1 MPVTLIEAKAALSP
15 YVDNG
20 VCSTDTRVTAR
31 INEAQRRLHSMRA
44 WLGVLARYSVT
55 VSGGQFALPAASGNI
70 STIGG
75 FGLESAIKVSSTTAA
90 SGFLTN
96 SVQAFLA
103 DSGDILSLNFI
114 SSSSDF
120 RTYSIEGNA
129 PERVEVTGKLNYVA
143 AVADTDLLVID
154 DLDALKLMILAL
166 YREENNQLDLAQAL
180 ENKAVER
187 LTVKTDRAIE
197 AARRINYQTKR
208 VNSAYGTLGYFR
220 SKLAL
225 DLSDGLRLEDGK
237 LVDVINRAVD
247 FLLEKKKLLLSAG
260 RYGVKDG
267 LSLPTFTYT
276 STDSTTLAIT
286 NYQIVKLMV
295 LSFMSPESEATS
307 KHEAEA
313 VKLLEEAL
321 IIELE
326 TKRHAQY
333 STALTTYNPGTL
345 GNMKAKLAFE
355 LPNGLKMS
363 ATELVNVLNRA
374 IEFLLDKKRLL
385 LSASRYG
392 VKDGLTLPSF
402 TYTSTDS
409 TTLAITN
416 YQIVKLMVL
425 SLMNPESE
433 AAPKNEAEAVKLL
446 EESLITELETKRHAQ
461 YSSALTTYAPGTLGN
476 MKAKLAFE
484 LPNGLKTSETEFVS
498 VINRAVDF
506 LLEKKKLLLSAGRY
520 GVKDGLSLPTFTYT
534 STDSTTLAITNYQI
548 VKLMVLSFMS
558 PESEATSKHEAEAV
572 KLLEEALIIELETKR
587 HAQYST
593 ALTTYNPG
601 TLGNM
606 KAKLAFELPNGLK
619 MSETELSNLLNTA
632 EETLFSKGKW
642 FGTIEH
648 YKITVDSTQEV
659 LLPNAVGSV
668 LAVSIGNKPVNVFDR
683 NFDYHE
689 NGTGYNTTESTG
701 SDVFIDRGEVFSAGA
716 WKRRYFVKNSYP
728 DDCFNILVKKRW
740 LRKNLDTSA
749 MDIRNY
755 PALKEMVLSIL
766 SQDPNVSDF
775 HANRSEIILK
785 KEISEARGGAR
796 NQLRV
801 QAPAFALG
809 DVSSLL

>member
-55 VSGGQFALPAASGNI
+55 VSGGQFVLPAASGNI
-70 STIGG
+70 STISG

-180 ENKAVER
+180 ENKAIER

-197 AARRINYQTKR
+197 SARRINYQTKR

-237 LVDVINRAVD
+237 LVDVINRAID
-247 FLLEKKKLLLSAG
+247 LLLEKKRLLLSAG

-286 NYQIVKLMV
+286 NYQIVRLAV
-295 LSFMSPESEATS
+295 LSLLTADLEAAS
-307 KHEAEA
+307 KYEAEA
-313 VKLLEEAL
+313 VKILEEDL
-321 IIELE
+321 VTEME
-326 TKRHAQY
+326 SKRHAQY
-333 STALTTYNPGTL
+333 STALTTYTPGTL
-345 GNMKAKLAFE
+345 GNMKARLAF
-355 LPNGLKMS
+355 
-363 ATELVNVLNRA
+363 
-374 IEFLLDKKRLL
+374 D
-385 LSASRYG
+385 
-392 VKDGLTLPSF
+392 
-402 TYTSTDS
+402 
-409 TTLAITN
+409 
-416 YQIVKLMVL
+416 
-425 SLMNPESE
+425 
-433 AAPKNEAEAVKLL
+433 
-446 EESLITELETKRHAQ
+446 
-461 YSSALTTYAPGTLGN
+461 
-476 MKAKLAFE
+476 
-484 LPNGLKTSETEFVS
+484 
-498 VINRAVDF
+498 
-506 LLEKKKLLLSAGRY
+506 
-520 GVKDGLSLPTFTYT
+520 
-534 STDSTTLAITNYQI
+534 
-548 VKLMVLSFMS
+548 
-558 PESEATSKHEAEAV
+558 
-572 KLLEEALIIELETKR
+572 
-587 HAQYST
+587 
-593 ALTTYNPG
+593 
-601 TLGNM
+601 
-606 KAKLAFELPNGLK
+606 LPNGLK

-659 LLPNAVGSV
+659 ILPNAVGSV
-668 LAVSIGNKPVNVFDR
+668 LAVSIGDKPINVFDR

-689 NGTGYNTTESTG
+689 NGTGYNTAENTG

-716 WKRRYFVKNSYP
+716 WKRRYFVRNSYP

-785 KEISEARGGAR
+785 KELSEARGGAR

-809 DVSSLL
+809 DVQSIL

>member
-55 VSGGQFALPAASGNI
+55 VSGGQFVLPAASGNI
-70 STIGG
+70 STISG

-197 AARRINYQTKR
+197 SARRINYQTKR

-237 LVDVINRAVD
+237 LVDVINRAID
-247 FLLEKKKLLLSAG
+247 LLLEKKRLLLSAG

-286 NYQIVKLMV
+286 NYQIVRLAV
-295 LSFMSPESEATS
+295 LSLLTADLEAAS
-307 KHEAEA
+307 KYEAEA
-313 VKLLEEAL
+313 VKILEEDL
-321 IIELE
+321 VTEME
-326 TKRHAQY
+326 SKRHAQY
-333 STALTTYNPGTL
+333 STALTTYTPGTL
-345 GNMKAKLAFE
+345 GNMKARLAF
-355 LPNGLKMS
+355 
-363 ATELVNVLNRA
+363 
-374 IEFLLDKKRLL
+374 D
-385 LSASRYG
+385 
-392 VKDGLTLPSF
+392 
-402 TYTSTDS
+402 
-409 TTLAITN
+409 
-416 YQIVKLMVL
+416 
-425 SLMNPESE
+425 
-433 AAPKNEAEAVKLL
+433 
-446 EESLITELETKRHAQ
+446 
-461 YSSALTTYAPGTLGN
+461 
-476 MKAKLAFE
+476 
-484 LPNGLKTSETEFVS
+484 
-498 VINRAVDF
+498 
-506 LLEKKKLLLSAGRY
+506 
-520 GVKDGLSLPTFTYT
+520 
-534 STDSTTLAITNYQI
+534 
-548 VKLMVLSFMS
+548 
-558 PESEATSKHEAEAV
+558 
-572 KLLEEALIIELETKR
+572 
-587 HAQYST
+587 
-593 ALTTYNPG
+593 
-601 TLGNM
+601 
-606 KAKLAFELPNGLK
+606 LPNGLK

-659 LLPNAVGSV
+659 ILPSAVGSV
-668 LAVSIGNKPVNVFDR
+668 LAVSIGDKPINVFDR

-689 NGTGYNTTESTG
+689 NGTGYNTAENTG

-716 WKRRYFVKNSYP
+716 WKRRYFVRNSYP

-785 KEISEARGGAR
+785 KELSEARGGAR

-801 QAPAFALG
+801 QAPAFARG
-809 DVSSLL
+809 DVQSLL

>member
-55 VSGGQFALPAASGNI
+55 VSGGQFVLPAASGNI
-70 STIGG
+70 STISG

-180 ENKAVER
+180 ENKAIER

-237 LVDVINRAVD
+237 LVDVINRAID
-247 FLLEKKKLLLSAG
+247 L
-260 RYGVKDG
+260 
-267 LSLPTFTYT
+267 
-276 STDSTTLAIT
+276 
-286 NYQIVKLMV
+286 
-295 LSFMSPESEATS
+295 
-307 KHEAEA
+307 
-313 VKLLEEAL
+313 
-321 IIELE
+321 
-326 TKRHAQY
+326 
-333 STALTTYNPGTL
+333 
-345 GNMKAKLAFE
+345 
-355 LPNGLKMS
+355 
-363 ATELVNVLNRA
+363 
-374 IEFLLDKKRLL
+374 LLDKKRLL
-385 LSASRYG
+385 LSAGRYG

-416 YQIVKLMVL
+416 YQVVRLAVL
-425 SLMNPESE
+425 SLLSTDLE
-433 AAPKNEAEAVKLL
+433 AASKYEAEAVKNL
-446 EESLITELETKRHAQ
+446 EEDLVTE
-461 YSSALTTYAPGTLGN
+461 
-476 MKAKLAFE
+476 M
-484 LPNGLKTSETEFVS
+484 
-498 VINRAVDF
+498 
-506 LLEKKKLLLSAGRY
+506 
-520 GVKDGLSLPTFTYT
+520 
-534 STDSTTLAITNYQI
+534 
-548 VKLMVLSFMS
+548 
-558 PESEATSKHEAEAV
+558 ES
-572 KLLEEALIIELETKR
+572 KR

-593 ALTTYNPG
+593 ALTTYTPG

-606 KAKLAFELPNGLK
+606 KARLAFDLPNGLK

-668 LAVSIGNKPVNVFDR
+668 LAVSIGDTPVNVFDR

-689 NGTGYNTTESTG
+689 NGTGYNTAEKTG
-701 SDVFIDRGEVFSAGA
+701 SNVFIDRGEVFSAGA
-716 WKRRYFVKNSYP
+716 WKRRYFVRNSYP

-755 PALKEMVLSIL
+755 PALKEMVLSLL

-785 KEISEARGGAR
+785 KELSEARGGAR

-809 DVSSLL
+809 DVLSLL

>member
-55 VSGGQFALPAASGNI
+55 VSGGQFVLPAASGNI
-70 STIGG
+70 STISG

-180 ENKAVER
+180 ENKAIER

-197 AARRINYQTKR
+197 SARRINYQTKR

-237 LVDVINRAVD
+237 LVDVINRAID
-247 FLLEKKKLLLSAG
+247 LLLEKKRLLLSAG

-286 NYQIVKLMV
+286 NYQVVRLAV
-295 LSFMSPESEATS
+295 LSLLSTDLEAAS
-307 KHEAEA
+307 KYEAEA
-313 VKLLEEAL
+313 VKNLEEDL
-321 IIELE
+321 VTEME
-326 TKRHAQY
+326 SKRHAQY
-333 STALTTYNPGTL
+333 STALTTYTPGTL
-345 GNMKAKLAFE
+345 GNMKARLAF
-355 LPNGLKMS
+355 
-363 ATELVNVLNRA
+363 
-374 IEFLLDKKRLL
+374 D
-385 LSASRYG
+385 
-392 VKDGLTLPSF
+392 
-402 TYTSTDS
+402 
-409 TTLAITN
+409 
-416 YQIVKLMVL
+416 
-425 SLMNPESE
+425 
-433 AAPKNEAEAVKLL
+433 
-446 EESLITELETKRHAQ
+446 
-461 YSSALTTYAPGTLGN
+461 
-476 MKAKLAFE
+476 
-484 LPNGLKTSETEFVS
+484 
-498 VINRAVDF
+498 
-506 LLEKKKLLLSAGRY
+506 
-520 GVKDGLSLPTFTYT
+520 
-534 STDSTTLAITNYQI
+534 
-548 VKLMVLSFMS
+548 
-558 PESEATSKHEAEAV
+558 
-572 KLLEEALIIELETKR
+572 
-587 HAQYST
+587 
-593 ALTTYNPG
+593 
-601 TLGNM
+601 
-606 KAKLAFELPNGLK
+606 LPNGLK

-659 LLPNAVGSV
+659 ILPSAVGSV
-668 LAVSIGNKPVNVFDR
+668 LAVSIGDKPINVFDR

-689 NGTGYNTTESTG
+689 NGTGYNTAENTG

-716 WKRRYFVKNSYP
+716 WKRRYFVRNSYP

-785 KEISEARGGAR
+785 KELSEARGGAR

-809 DVSSLL
+809 DVQSIL

>member
-55 VSGGQFALPAASGNI
+55 VSGGQFVLPAASGNI
-70 STIGG
+70 STISG

-180 ENKAVER
+180 ENKAIER

-237 LVDVINRAVD
+237 LVDVINRAID
-247 FLLEKKKLLLSAG
+247 L
-260 RYGVKDG
+260 
-267 LSLPTFTYT
+267 
-276 STDSTTLAIT
+276 
-286 NYQIVKLMV
+286 
-295 LSFMSPESEATS
+295 
-307 KHEAEA
+307 
-313 VKLLEEAL
+313 
-321 IIELE
+321 
-326 TKRHAQY
+326 
-333 STALTTYNPGTL
+333 
-345 GNMKAKLAFE
+345 
-355 LPNGLKMS
+355 
-363 ATELVNVLNRA
+363 
-374 IEFLLDKKRLL
+374 LLDKKRLL
-385 LSASRYG
+385 LSAGRYG

-416 YQIVKLMVL
+416 YQVVRLAVL
-425 SLMNPESE
+425 SLLSTDLE
-433 AAPKNEAEAVKLL
+433 AASKYEAEAVKNL
-446 EESLITELETKRHAQ
+446 EEDLVTE
-461 YSSALTTYAPGTLGN
+461 
-476 MKAKLAFE
+476 M
-484 LPNGLKTSETEFVS
+484 
-498 VINRAVDF
+498 
-506 LLEKKKLLLSAGRY
+506 
-520 GVKDGLSLPTFTYT
+520 
-534 STDSTTLAITNYQI
+534 
-548 VKLMVLSFMS
+548 
-558 PESEATSKHEAEAV
+558 ES
-572 KLLEEALIIELETKR
+572 KR

-593 ALTTYNPG
+593 ALTTYTPG

-606 KAKLAFELPNGLK
+606 KARLAFDLPNGLK

-701 SDVFIDRGEVFSAGA
+701 SDVFVDRGEVFSAGA
-716 WKRRYFVKNSYP
+716 WKRRYFVRNSYP
-728 DDCFNILVKKRW
+728 DDCFNILIKKRW

-755 PALKEMVLSIL
+755 PALKEMVLSLL

-785 KEISEARGGAR
+785 KELSEARGGAR

-809 DVSSLL
+809 DVLSLL